1 MRVVSISGLRSSG
14 KTTLIRRLVAHFSAA
29 NKQSAVIVNEE
40 GRAVYD
46 DDFVRT
52 HGLAVEYIRGG

>member
-52 HGLAVEYIRGG
+52 HALTVEYIRGG